1 MHIPQQ
7 WARQVNDFN
16 KMHLTPYINFHRPC
30 FFPEIKIDAKG
41 KQRKTY
47 PYKSMMTPYE
57 KFKSLPDAES
67 YLKPGLTFLELDR
80 IAKQVTDNEAARQLQ
95 EAKSQ
100 LFQVIQGQEKRALQ

>member
-1 MHIPQQ
+1 MIYHHFGSFRSRVKGGWSIPLLVMQGRITQ
-7 WARQVNDFN
+7 LS
-16 KMHLTPYINFHRPC
+16 KSSGHTC
-30 FFPEIKIDAKG
+30 
-41 KQRKTY
+41 